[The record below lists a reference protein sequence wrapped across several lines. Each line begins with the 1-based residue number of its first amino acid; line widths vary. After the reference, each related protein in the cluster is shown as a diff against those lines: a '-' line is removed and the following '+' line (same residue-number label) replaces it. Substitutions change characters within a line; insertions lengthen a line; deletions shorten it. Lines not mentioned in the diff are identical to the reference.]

1 MPDDTYPSL
10 AALFRAEAEGVDYG
24 IETLAVPGAALVVAP
39 HGGGIEPG
47 TSELAR
53 AVAGSD
59 LALYLFEGL
68 KPTGNRVLH
77 VTSTRFDEP
86 RLRALLAAADRVL
99 ALHGCADDGDPETIW
114 IGGRDAGLR
123 GALLHRLA
131 GAGVQASVVTG
142 GALAGTDRRNLC
154 NRGRGGQGAQLE
166 LPRALRERLRAD
178 LGVRMRLAS
187 ALRDALA
194 GA

>member
-1 MPDDTYPSL
+1 MADNTYPSL
-10 AALFRAEAEGVDYG
+10 AALFRAEAEGVDYR
-24 IETLAVPGAALVVAP
+24 IETRAVPGAALVVAP
-39 HGGGIEPG
+39 HGCGIEPG
-47 TSELAR
+47 TSDLAR
-53 AVAGSD
+53 AVARND

-68 KPTGNRVLH
+68 KPAGNRVLH

-99 ALHGCADDGDPETIW
+99 ALHGCADDGDPEMIR

-123 GALLHRLA
+123 AALLHRLA
-131 GAGVQASVVTG
+131 GAGVPSRVVAG

-154 NRGRGGQGAQLE
+154 NRGPRGQGAQLE
-166 LPRALRERLRAD
+166 LPRALREHLLAD
-178 LGVRMRLAS
+178 PEVRMRLAS
-187 ALRDALA
+187 ALRAALA